1 MYRDFQTDLS
11 FERNGPVPFQ
21 TKLNRY
27 ERVNIIMRTLHID
40 FTNNTV
46 SYPDGALAGRRGEH
60 LMTQLVLSL
69 PEEMCIPEIEYYRIA
84 FCRYGN
90 EERILTNRIT
100 DIASGDRA
108 YREGNT
114 IYCKLWHDITD
125 AQGLFFNVEG
135 CQETDGEEVLL
146 CKSPRARLGFQ
157 AAVSGEE
164 SSADTPLS
172 SPRDGVSPTVTVS
185 SNTATEYKL
194 TIADQ
199 NGSITTPNLMGP
211 RGPEG
216 GITITRHRYPLSWN
230 YKTYTNPDGS
240 FLARRVWATIG
251 DDTLLSDLQDRV
263 ITMSVTGIEGSI
275 NLTLPVFGATIP
287 GVESPPFGL
296 QSDVIDN
303 KLCVD
308 ITGDDFLI
316 LAEEAYN
323 NDEQQFKSNINF
335 MFSHL
340 IVLLLSEI
348 EEG

>member
-1 MYRDFQTDLS
+1 
-11 FERNGPVPFQ
+11 
-21 TKLNRY
+21 
-27 ERVNIIMRTLHID
+27 MRTLHIN

-60 LMTQLVLSL
+60 LMTQLVISL

-100 DIASGDRA
+100 DTASGDRA

-135 CQETDGEEVLL
+135 CQEQDGEEVLL

-164 SSADTPLS
+164 SSSDTPLS

-194 TIADQ
+194 TITDQ

-216 GITITRHRYPLSWN
+216 GITLTRYTYPLDWD
-230 YKTYTNPDGS
+230 YMRMTDPAGG
-240 FLARRVWATIG
+240 FLGHKMWATIG
-251 DDTLLSDLQDRV
+251 GDNPPPADLWDRAISIQISAV
-263 ITMSVTGIEGSI
+263 EGILI
-275 NLTLPVFGATIP
+275 LTVPVFEATIP
-287 GVESPPFGL
+287 GVEFPPFGFL
-296 QSDVIDN
+296 FYSTDDKTQREIMM
-303 KLCVD
+303 
-308 ITGDDFLI
+308 TGDEFLEY
-316 LAEEAYN
+316 AAHQYETEGQEAFKN
-323 NDEQQFKSNINF
+323 NFNYAFHS
-335 MFSHL
+335 L
-340 IVLLLSEI
+340 IVIAADEI
-348 EEG
+348 GEG